1 MDNFLKLTTFL
12 FKKNCHNKKMLT
24 EAEILGKIAQNPNFL
39 PLRGTIDEFNPTLF
53 LNGGQ
58 KAADLVI
65 TFEWE
70 NQRRK
75 FVVEFKGQSAPSY
88 LAGAIEQVR
97 SYTAANPDLLPLVIV
112 PYLGPRSLERLIAA
126 GVSGLDLCGNGVIN
140 IPGEWFVF
148 RTGEKNRFPSSL
160 PIKNIYRG
168 ASSIVARVF
177 LLQPTYQSVN
187 EIREEILKRKADV
200 SLSTVS
206 KVLKA
211 LQEDLIISRNN
222 RISLLQPERL
232 LEQLQNSYRRQW
244 TKPRLQ
250 GKINNFGEFLRT
262 AAQVADSNKACIAR
276 RSQTPYVVLP
286 SSNEITSLY
295 VSSSAP
301 FLKEFRF
308 EETGRFPN
316 VEFLET
322 DDPTVYFDRREIGPI
337 PIISP
342 VQAYLELSK
351 GGKREQEAADPLRAD
366 ILARRYEKE

>member
-1 MDNFLKLTTFL
+1 
-12 FKKNCHNKKMLT
+12 MLT
-24 EAEILGKIAQNPNFL
+24 ESQILSRLSEKPDFP
-39 PLRGTIDEFNPTLF
+39 PLRGFIEEFNPTLF
-53 LNGGQ
+53 LGGGE
-58 KAADLVI
+58 KSADLVLA
-65 TFEWE
+65 FEWQ
-70 NQRRK
+70 NQRRR

-97 SYTAANPDLLPLVIV
+97 AYSAARPDLLPLVIV
-112 PYLGPRSLERLIAA
+112 PYLGPNSLERLIAA
-126 GVSGLDLCGNGVIN
+126 GISGLDLCGNGVIN
-140 IPGEWFVF
+140 VPGEWFIF

-168 ASSIVARVF
+168 ASSIAARVF
-177 LLQPTYQSVN
+177 LLRSNYKSVN
-187 EIREEILKRKADV
+187 EIRDEILKRKGDV

-211 LQEDLIISRNN
+211 LQEDLIISRNEGI
-222 RISLLQPERL
+222 RLLQPERL
-232 LEQLQNSYRRQW
+232 LEQLQNSYRRPR

-262 AAQVADSNKACIAR
+262 AAQVANINKAFIAR

-295 VSSSAP
+295 VSSAVP
-301 FLKEFRF
+301 FLKEFEF
-308 EETGRFPN
+308 EETSRFPN

-322 DDPTVYFDRREIGPI
+322 DDPTAYFDRREIGPI

-342 VQAYLELSK
+342 VEAYLELSK
-351 GGKREQEAADPLRAD
+351 GGKREQEAAGPLRAD

>member
-1 MDNFLKLTTFL
+1 
-12 FKKNCHNKKMLT
+12 MLS
-24 EAEILGKIAQNPNFL
+24 ESEILDRIAQAPDFP
-39 PLRGTIDEFNPTLF
+39 PLRGFIEEFNPTFF
-53 LNGGQ
+53 LNSGE
-58 KAADLVI
+58 KSADLVLAL
-65 TFEWE
+65 EWQ
-70 NQRRK
+70 NRRRR

-97 SYTAANPDLLPLVIV
+97 AYTAANPDLLPLVIV

-177 LLQPTYQSVN
+177 LLKTSYQSVN
-187 EIREEILKRKADV
+187 EVRDEILKRKGDV

-211 LQEDLIISRNN
+211 LQEDLIITRTNEI
-222 RISLLQPERL
+222 RLLQPERL
-232 LEQLQNSYRRQW
+232 LEQLQNSYRRPS

-262 AAQVADSNKACIAR
+262 AAQVADVNKAFIAR

-286 SSNEITSLY
+286 SSNEINSFY

-301 FLKEFRF
+301 FLKEF
-308 EETGRFPN
+308 EETSRFPN

-322 DDPTVYFDRREIGPI
+322 NDPTVYFDRRGMSP

-342 VQAYLELSK
+342 VEAYLELSN
-351 GGKREQEAADPLRAD
+351 GGKREQEAAEPLR
-366 ILARRYEKE
+366 INLLAREYEK

>member
-1 MDNFLKLTTFL
+1 
-12 FKKNCHNKKMLT
+12 MLN
-24 EAEILGKIAQNPNFL
+24 ESEILSRLSEKPDFP
-39 PLRGTIDEFNPTLF
+39 PLRGTIEEFNPTLF
-53 LNGGQ
+53 INGGQ
-58 KAADLVI
+58 KSADLVL
-65 TFEWE
+65 TLEWQ
-70 NQRRK
+70 NQRRR
-75 FVVEFKGQSAPSY
+75 FVAEFKGQSAPSY

-97 SYTAANPDLLPLVIV
+97 AYTAANPDLLPLVIV

-140 IPGEWFVF
+140 VPGEWFVF

-177 LLQPTYQSVN
+177 LLQPNYQSVN
-187 EIREEILKRKADV
+187 EVRDEILQRKGDV

-211 LQEDLIISRNN
+211 LQEDLIISRNDEI
-222 RISLLQPERL
+222 RVLQPERL
-232 LEQLQNSYRRQW
+232 LEQLQNSYRRPR

-250 GKINNFGEFLRT
+250 GKIKSLGEFLRT
-262 AAQVADSNKACIAR
+262 ATQVAKVNNTSIAR

-286 SSNEITSLY
+286 SSNEITSFY

-301 FLKEFRF
+301 FLKEFEF
-308 EETGRFPN
+308 EETSRFPN

-322 DDPTVYFDRREIGPI
+322 DDPTVYFDRRGTSP

-342 VQAYLELSK
+342 LEAYLELSN
-351 GGKREQEAADPLRAD
+351 GGKREQEAAEPLRTNL
-366 ILARRYEKE
+366 LAREYEK

>member
-1 MDNFLKLTTFL
+1 
-12 FKKNCHNKKMLT
+12 MLS
-24 EAEILGKIAQNPNFL
+24 ESEILDRIAQRPDFP
-39 PLRGTIDEFNPTLF
+39 PLRGFIEEFNPTLF
-53 LNGGQ
+53 LNGGE
-58 KAADLVI
+58 KSADLVLAL
-65 TFEWE
+65 EWQ
-70 NQRRK
+70 NQRRR

-97 SYTAANPDLLPLVIV
+97 AYAAAKPDLLPLVIV
-112 PYLGPRSLERLIAA
+112 PYLGPGSLERLIAA

-177 LLQPTYQSVN
+177 LLRPNYRSVN
-187 EIREEILKRKADV
+187 EIRNEILRRKGDL

-211 LQEDLIISRNN
+211 LQEDLIISRNDEI
-222 RISLLQPERL
+222 RILQPERL
-232 LEQLQNSYRRQW
+232 LEQLQNSYRRPK

-250 GKINNFGEFLRT
+250 GKINDQGEFLRR
-262 AAQVADSNKACIAR
+262 AAQVAEFNKASITR
-276 RSQTPYVVLP
+276 RSPTPYVVLP
-286 SSNEITSLY
+286 SSSEIDSFY
-295 VSSSAP
+295 VSSVAP
-301 FLKEFRF
+301 FLKEFEF
-308 EETGRFPN
+308 EETSRFPN

-322 DDPTVYFDRREIGPI
+322 DDPTVYFDRRGTSP

-342 VQAYLELSK
+342 VEAYLELSN
-351 GGKREQEAADPLRAD
+351 GGKREQEAAAPLRTN
-366 ILARRYEKE
+366 LLTREYEK

>member
-1 MDNFLKLTTFL
+1 
-12 FKKNCHNKKMLT
+12 MLS
-24 EAEILGKIAQNPNFL
+24 ESEILERIAERPDFP
-39 PLRGTIDEFNPTLF
+39 PLRGFIEEFNPILF
-53 LNGGQ
+53 LTSGE
-58 KAADLVI
+58 KTADLVLAL
-65 TFEWE
+65 EWQ
-70 NQRRK
+70 NQRRR

-97 SYTAANPDLLPLVIV
+97 AYAAAKPDLLPLVIV

-126 GVSGLDLCGNGVIN
+126 GISGLDLCGNGVIN

-177 LLQPTYQSVN
+177 LLQPSYQSVN
-187 EIREEILKRKADV
+187 ETRDEILKRKGDV

-211 LQEDLIISRNN
+211 LQEDMIISRTNEI
-222 RISLLQPERL
+222 RLLQPERL
-232 LEQLQNSYRRQW
+232 LEQLQNSYRRPR

-262 AAQVADSNKACIAR
+262 AAQVADVNKASIAR

-286 SSNEITSLY
+286 SSNEITSFY

-301 FLKEFRF
+301 FLKEF
-308 EETGRFPN
+308 EETSRFPN

-322 DDPTVYFDRREIGPI
+322 DDPTVYFDRRGTSP

-342 VQAYLELSK
+342 LEAYLELSN
-351 GGKREQEAADPLRAD
+351 GGKREQEAAEPLRTNL
-366 ILARRYEKE
+366 LAREYEK

>member
-1 MDNFLKLTTFL
+1 
-12 FKKNCHNKKMLT
+12 MLT
-24 EAEILGKIAQNPNFL
+24 ESEILSRLSERPDFP
-39 PLRGTIDEFNPTLF
+39 PLRGTIEEFNPTLF
-53 LNGGQ
+53 INGGQ
-58 KAADLVI
+58 KSADLVLAL
-65 TFEWE
+65 EWQ
-70 NQRRK
+70 NQRRR

-97 SYTAANPDLLPLVIV
+97 SYTVANPDLLPLVIV

-177 LLQPTYQSVN
+177 LLRPNYQSVN
-187 EIREEILKRKADV
+187 EVRDEILKRKGDV
-200 SLSTVS
+200 SLPTVS
-206 KVLKA
+206 KVLKG
-211 LQEDLIISRNN
+211 LQEDLIISRNDEI
-222 RISLLQPERL
+222 RVLQPERL
-232 LEQLQNSYRRQW
+232 LEQLKNSYRRPR

-262 AAQVADSNKACIAR
+262 VAQVAEVNKATIAR

-286 SSNEITSLY
+286 SSNEIASFY
-295 VSSSAP
+295 VSSPTP
-301 FLKEFRF
+301 FLKGFGFEF
-308 EETGRFPN
+308 EETSRFPN

-322 DDPTVYFDRREIGPI
+322 DDPTVYFDRRGTSP

-342 VQAYLELSK
+342 VEAYLELSN
-351 GGKREQEAADPLRAD
+351 GGKREQEAAEPLRTNL
-366 ILARRYEKE
+366 LAREYEK

>member
-1 MDNFLKLTTFL
+1 
-12 FKKNCHNKKMLT
+12 MLS
-24 EAEILGKIAQNPNFL
+24 ESEILDRIAQKPDFP
-39 PLRGTIDEFNPTLF
+39 PLRGFIEEFNPTLF
-53 LNGGQ
+53 LNSGE
-58 KAADLVI
+58 KSADLVLAL
-65 TFEWE
+65 EWQ
-70 NQRRK
+70 NQRRR

-97 SYTAANPDLLPLVIV
+97 AYASAKPDLLPLVIV
-112 PYLGPRSLERLIAA
+112 PYLGPRALERLVAA

-187 EIREEILKRKADV
+187 EIRDEILKRKGNV

-211 LQEDLIISRNN
+211 LQEDMIISRTNEI
-222 RISLLQPERL
+222 RLLQPERL
-232 LEQLQNSYRRQW
+232 LEQLQNSYRRPR

-250 GKINNFGEFLRT
+250 GKINDQGEFLRR
-262 AAQVADSNKACIAR
+262 AAKVADVNNASIAR
-276 RSQTPYVVLP
+276 RSPTPYVVLP
-286 SSNEITSLY
+286 SSNEIDSFY
-295 VSSSAP
+295 VSSLAP
-301 FLKEFRF
+301 FLKEFEF
-308 EETGRFPN
+308 EETSRFPN
-316 VEFLET
+316 VEFFET
-322 DDPTVYFDRREIGPI
+322 EDLTVYFDRREFSP

-342 VQAYLELSK
+342 VEAYLELSN
-351 GGKREQEAADPLRAD
+351 GGKREQEAAQPLRTNL
-366 ILARRYEKE
+366 LAREYEK

>member
-1 MDNFLKLTTFL
+1 
-12 FKKNCHNKKMLT
+12 MLT
-24 EAEILGKIAQNPNFL
+24 KAEIVQRIAKKPDFE
-39 PLRGTIDEFNPTLF
+39 PLKGTIEQFAPSLF
-53 LNGGQ
+53 TNGGQ
-58 KAADLVI
+58 KTADLVL
-65 TFEWE
+65 TLEWKD
-70 NQRRK
+70 QRRK
-75 FVVEFKGQSAPSY
+75 FVVECKGQSAPSY

-97 SYTAANPDLLPLVIV
+97 SYSAAQPDFLPLVIV
-112 PYLGPRSLERLIAA
+112 PFLGPNALERIIAA

-140 IPGEWFVF
+140 IPGKWFVF

-177 LLQPTYQSVN
+177 LLRPNYKSVGDVRD
-187 EIREEILKRKADV
+187 EVLKRKANV

-211 LQEDLIISRNN
+211 LQEDLIISRNDEI
-222 RISLLQPERL
+222 RLLQPERL
-232 LEQLQNSYRRQW
+232 LEQLETNYRRPR

-250 GKINNFGEFLRT
+250 GRINSFGEFLRR
-262 AAQVADSNKACIAR
+262 AAKVAEVNKAFIAR

-286 SSNEITSLY
+286 SSNEVTSLY

-301 FLKEFRF
+301 FLKEFEF
-308 EETGRFPN
+308 EETSRFPN

-322 DDPTVYFDRREIGPI
+322 DDLTVYFDRRDIGPI

-342 VQAYLELSK
+342 VEAYLELSK
-351 GGKREQEAADPLRAD
+351 GGKREQEAAEPLRAD
-366 ILARRYEKE
+366 LFALRYERQ

>member
-1 MDNFLKLTTFL
+1 MTPFL
-12 FKKNCHNKKMLT
+12 
-24 EAEILGKIAQNPNFL
+24 IAA
-39 PLRGTIDEFNPTLF
+39 R
-53 LNGGQ
+53 
-58 KAADLVI
+58 
-65 TFEWE
+65 
-70 NQRRK
+70 
-75 FVVEFKGQSAPSY
+75 
-88 LAGAIEQVR
+88 
-97 SYTAANPDLLPLVIV
+97 PDLLPLVIV
-112 PYLGPRSLERLIAA
+112 PYLGPKSLERLIAA

-177 LLQPTYQSVN
+177 LLRPNYKSVS
-187 EIREEILKRKADV
+187 EVRDEILRRKADI
-200 SLSTVS
+200 SPSTVS

-211 LQEDLIISRNN
+211 LQEDLMISRNDEI
-222 RISLLQPERL
+222 RLLRPEQL
-232 LEQLQNSYRRQW
+232 LEQLQNNYRRPR

-250 GKINNFGEFLRT
+250 GRINNVGDLLTT
-262 AAQVADSNKACIAR
+262 AAKVADINQALIAR

-295 VSSSAP
+295 VSSSTP
-301 FLKEFRF
+301 FLKEFEF
-308 EETGRFPN
+308 EETSRFPN

-322 DDPTVYFDRREIGPI
+322 DDPTVYFDRRETGPI

-342 VQAYLELSK
+342 LEAYLELSK
-351 GGKREQEAADPLRAD
+351 GGKREQEAAEPLHAD